1 MMEDKLQL
9 YGKKARRNRKR
20 VEAESDWRILD
31 KGRKYFASV
40 GYLADQAKK

>member
-1 MMEDKLQL
+1 LAQL
-9 YGKKARRNRKR
+9 LWEESKEKPEK
-20 VEAESDWRILD
+20 VEVESDWRILD